1 MGKNKTFNFKS
12 EHVTPSSS
20 SSTSSNNNN
29 GTSNRS
35 TTTTPSNSAPKK
47 SNVKSFKKEYYRKKA
62 AESTNEEDRL
72 IQTGTGLHLDSW
84 PYNLWGKLKSD
95 FTYGPLDRFRPFQ
108 SMLCLTDGHENPN
121 KKEGGLE
128 LIPGFAS
135 VAERYFPACDD
146 KFREGKS
153 KRIKSPWISS
163 YHVRF
168 NQKEEDEPLFE
179 MVRKVKRVP
188 PNWNAPPP
196 SAELLQP
203 MNADDCLDYM
213 RKMVTEHDA
222 IPYHPIKKGDF
233 LYFDIR
239 TAHRN
244 SDANEMDR
252 PRSVFYHAYSVA
264 HRVNERTIETLK
276 QKRKNFEHPDDF
288 NSKFK
293 MEQQVLSVEK
303 DLIPLT
309 PLGQCLYNE
318 RSYKT
323 LLQPDDQIQP
333 ILNQHSRLTQRH
345 IDFFHRYGYVVVEN
359 VVSDEECDQLLN
371 ELCHYSTQAGCPLS
385 MNAKTVSQSDF
396 ANIGGNFGAMV
407 EWYYLPMQQ
416 RLRQHEGLY
425 ATTVNLLA
433 NTWCATTPNAYHVP
447 YECPF
452 AEHLDAR
459 KLWLY
464 VDRMNFRMPDQ

>member
-1 MGKNKTFNFKS
+1 MTNKNKPS
-12 EHVTPSSS
+12 ERVASSS
-20 SSTSSNNNN
+20 SEKKKNSS
-29 GTSNRS
+29 
-35 TTTTPSNSAPKK
+35 
-47 SNVKSFKKEYYRKKA
+47 KSFKKEYYKKKA
-62 AESTNEEDRL
+62 AEASSSSTTTSEDIL

-108 SMLCLTDGHENPN
+108 SMLCLTSGHTNPN

-135 VAERYFPACDD
+135 VAERYFPAMDEML
-146 KFREGKS
+146 REGKS
-153 KRIKSPWISS
+153 KRTKSPWISS
-163 YHVRF
+163 YHIRF
-168 NQKEEDEPLFE
+168 NQKEDEPLFE
-179 MVRKVKRVP
+179 LVRKVKRVP
-188 PNWNAPPP
+188 RDWTAPPA
-196 SAELLQP
+196 STELLST
-203 MNADDCLDYM
+203 MNANDCLEYM
-213 RKMVTEHDA
+213 RKIVKEHDA
-222 IPYHPIKKGDF
+222 IPYHPIEKGDF
-233 LYFDIR
+233 IYFDIR
-239 TAHRN
+239 SAHRN

-264 HRVNERTIETLK
+264 HRVNEKTIESLK
-276 QKRKNFEHPDDF
+276 EKRKIFEHPSDF

-293 MEQQVLSVEK
+293 MEQQLLNVEK

-333 ILNQHSRLTQRH
+333 IVNQHSRLTQRH
-345 IDFFHRYGYVVVEN
+345 IDFYHRYGYVVVEN
-359 VVSDEECDQLLN
+359 VVSDADCEQLLN
-371 ELCHYSTQAGCPLS
+371 ELCQYSAKAGCPLS
-385 MNAKTVSQSDF
+385 LNSNSALSQSDF

-416 RLRQHEGLY
+416 QLRQHEGLY
-425 ATTVNLLA
+425 ATTVSLLA
-433 NTWCATTPNAYHVP
+433 NTWCAKTPNAYHVP
-447 YECPF
+447 YNCPF
-452 AEHLDAR
+452 ADHLDPR

-464 VDRMNFRMPDQ
+464 VDRMNFRMPDKH